1 MKDTLLPSQVLGNQK
16 WYVIDAKNQ
25 TLGRLSTRVASLL
38 IGKNKTSYT
47 QFLSVGDSII
57 IINAAQINVS
67 GKKEK
72 QKLYKRHS
80 GRPGGL
86 KSESLESLRDRKP
99 ERILECSIRGMLPK
113 GPLGRQMYTKLK
125 VYAGDTHPHQAQ
137 TPELLN
143 L

>member
-1 MKDTLLPSQVLGNQK
+1 MKPCEPTPFKGQHNFLKVYTSRCTPHIHGRL
-16 WYVIDAKNQ
+16 AQ
-25 TLGRLSTRVASLL
+25 TLCQATRNPTCSSRISSST
-38 IGKNKTSYT
+38 
-47 QFLSVGDSII
+47 
-57 IINAAQINVS
+57 
-67 GKKEK
+67 KKK

-86 KSESLESLRDRKP
+86 KSESLEKLRDRKP
-99 ERILECSIRGMLPK
+99 ERILECSIKGMLPK